1 MSKNYDDLVH
11 SGQLKRVSGRG
22 SGQAARLLERAT
34 RDMLTAELL
43 IPIDEAAAMDLIY
56 KGIFH
61 TANALLRLQGY
72 RPGGR
77 RQHVG
82 VAKAIARTLGKK
94 SDPLI
99 FFYDRLR
106 RKRNKFEYQAVFT
119 MSSLEL
125 ANALKQ
131 AENLI
136 SEIQS
141 NIYEFYPDLIGYGET
156 DHQR

>member
-1 MSKNYDDLVH
+1 MSKNYEDLVR

-22 SGQAARLLERAT
+22 SGQAARLLKRAT

-61 TANALLRLQGY
+61 AANALLRLQGY

-82 VAKAIARTLGKK
+82 VAKAVARTLGKK
-94 SDPLI
+94 SDPLL

-119 MSSLEL
+119 MSSNEL
-125 ANALKQ
+125 RNALKQ
-131 AENLI
+131 GNGLI

-141 NIYEFYPDLIGYGET
+141 NIRKDYPDVAP
-156 DHQR
+156 

>member
-1 MSKNYDDLVH
+1 MSKNYEDLVR

-22 SGQAARLLERAT
+22 LDQAARLLKRAT

-43 IPIDEAAAMDLIY
+43 ISLDEAAAMDLIY

-61 TANALLRLQGY
+61 AANALLRLQGY

-82 VAKAIARTLGKK
+82 VAKAVARTLGKK
-94 SDPLI
+94 SDPLL

-119 MSSLEL
+119 MSSYELE
-125 ANALKQ
+125 NALKQ
-131 AENLI
+131 ARGLI
-136 SEIQS
+136 SEIRS
-141 NIYEFYPDLIGYGET
+141 NIQKYYPDFISDL
-156 DHQR
+156 